1 MSCSCDGFPLEGQS
15 HYQMSIRQL
24 RKCVKEAVTF
34 LVRWSGMPFLIREI
48 LSRNKATII
57 LYHNP
62 KRKVFARHVEYLSKR
77 YNFISLETLVNAIY
91 NHEWTEIPPK
101 AMVITFD
108 DGYEGNYS
116 LLDVFKEYDV
126 YPTIYLCTSII
137 NTNRKFWFE
146 AGIDD
151 IEKVKR
157 LPNNERL
164 QLLKCRIAFEPRKE
178 YASKQALNLEEIT
191 QMSPYVDFQS
201 HSKFHPVLT
210 TCTNGECREEIEGS
224 KSQMERLLG
233 VGITHFSYP
242 NADYSERESEYVKT
256 AGYKSARTLDHGWC
270 DRNSD
275 PYKLKAM
282 YVDDDASINTL
293 CAKCSGIIGYVKC
306 LFHANLHGYHP
317 QIIQRQGGHEEC
329 ES

>member
-1 MSCSCDGFPLEGQS
+1 
-15 HYQMSIRQL
+15 
-24 RKCVKEAVTF
+24 
-34 LVRWSGMPFLIREI
+34 MPFLIREI
-48 LSRNKATII
+48 FSRNKVTVI

-62 KRKVFARHVEYLSKR
+62 KREVFARHVEYLSKR

-91 NHEWTEIPPK
+91 EQDWTEIPPK
-101 AMVITFD
+101 AIVVTFD

-126 YPTIYLCTSII
+126 CPTIYLCTGIV

-151 IEKVKR
+151 TERVKM

-164 QLLKCRIAFEPRKE
+164 QLLKRRIAFEPRRE
-178 YASKQALNLEEIT
+178 YASKQALNLEEIKL
-191 QMSPYVDFQS
+191 MSPHVDFQS

-210 TCTNGECREEIEGS
+210 TCTNKECREEIEGS

-233 VGITHFSYP
+233 PGTAHFSYP
-242 NADYSERESEYVKT
+242 NADYSERELEYVKT

-270 DRNSD
+270 DRKSD

-306 LFHANLHGYHP
+306 LFHGNLRGRHP
-317 QIIQRQGGHEEC
+317 QIVRRQGGTNDAN
-329 ES
+329 SDG